1 MLPFKSYWKNVL
13 RATLNL
19 RDRKI
24 MWESCHCPRPEKC
37 VHFSY
42 ISQENLKL
50 GQRIAYNL
58 RKNTPIENFCIKATY
73 KRISP
78 FVSLSGLRDK
88 LKSVCLAL

>member
-1 MLPFKSYWKNVL
+1 
-13 RATLNL
+13 
-19 RDRKI
+19 
-24 MWESCHCPRPEKC
+24 MWESCHSPRPEKC

-50 GQRIAYNL
+50 GQRIAYSL
-58 RKNTPIENFCIKATY
+58 RKNTPIENFGIKATY

-78 FVSLSGLRDK
+78 FVSLSGLGDK